1 MKKVS
6 SLISSSVLCALLA
19 GCYGTVAKEGIKYRH
34 LSKMSEEQIQAKTIV
49 TNQPWSKTAIVSQEK
64 LYDNG
69 HNWDNF
75 GDNKVLTVD
84 LTSFLYSVIKK
95 SDISINY
102 YLGIDTDVGGVA
114 YQHMEYTEDGVK
126 KYTNVTNID
135 NETSCDGAHVYAGRV
150 SPDCHYE
157 TNAAFPISK
166 ELLEKI
172 ASSDQPFKVLFV
184 SENSTIV
191 PFDDIIAPSEARALL
206 DRVQQEAASV
216 TPATKAQPDTPSK

>member
-34 LSKMSEEQIQAKTIV
+34 LSKMSEEQIQAKTTV

-69 HNWDNF
+69 QNWDHF

-95 SDISINY
+95 VIN
-102 YLGIDTDVGGVA
+102 
-114 YQHMEYTEDGVK
+114 Q
-126 KYTNVTNID
+126 
-135 NETSCDGAHVYAGRV
+135 
-150 SPDCHYE
+150 
-157 TNAAFPISK
+157 
-166 ELLEKI
+166 
-172 ASSDQPFKVLFV
+172 Q
-184 SENSTIV
+184 
-191 PFDDIIAPSEARALL
+191 III
-206 DRVQQEAASV
+206 
-216 TPATKAQPDTPSK
+216 